1 MENTMKESELLELLA
16 KQTITEVIH
25 RYARAIDRMDEA
37 MLRSV
42 FHPGSRHRH
51 FYEGPSSDP
60 SRPSRPGEPGDFVA
74 FAMDVLRTSTSTHHQ
89 LGNVLI
95 ELTGADTAT
104 AETYFTG
111 HHRTRPRGDPLAAP
125 NAFDTPMDYFVG
137 GRYLDRFER
146 RDGAW
151 RIVERIG
158 MTDWVRLDAPASMV
172 AGAIPPDTIGQR
184 APDDMVYR
192 FMTV

>member
-1 MENTMKESELLELLA
+1 MSEPDLLELLA
-16 KQTITEVIH
+16 KQKIAEVIN

-60 SRPSRPGEPGDFVA
+60 SLPSRPGAPLDFVA
-74 FAMDVLRTSTSTHHQ
+74 FAMDVLRTHFSTHHQ
-89 LGNVLI
+89 LGNILI
-95 ELTGADTAT
+95 ELTGADSAT
-104 AETYFTG
+104 AETYFTA
-111 HHRTRPRGDPLAAP
+111 HHRMRPLGDPLAAP
-125 NAFDTPMDYFVG
+125 TAFDTPMDYFVG

-146 RDGAW
+146 REGAW

-158 MTDWVRLDAPASMV
+158 MTDWARVDAPVSAL
-172 AGAIPPDTIGQR
+172 AGAIPADTLGQR
-184 APDDMVYR
+184 APNDMVYR
-192 FMTV
+192 FITV

>member
-1 MENTMKESELLELLA
+1 MDERRLLELLA
-16 KQTITEVIH
+16 KQEITEVIH

-51 FYEGPSSDP
+51 FYEGPSSNP
-60 SRPSRPGEPGDFVA
+60 SLPSRPGEPADFVA
-74 FAMDVLRTSTSTHHQ
+74 FAMDVLRGHSSTHHQ

-95 ELTGADTAT
+95 ELTGNDTAT
-104 AETYFTG
+104 AETYFTA
-111 HHRTRPRGDPLAAP
+111 HHRMRPSGDPLAAP
-125 NAFDTPMDYFVG
+125 NAFDTPMDYFIG

-158 MTDWVRLDAPASMV
+158 MTDWARIDAPASAV
-172 AGAIPPDTIGQR
+172 ARAIPPDTIGRR

-192 FMTV
+192 FIGI

>member
-1 MENTMKESELLELLA
+1 MSAPELLELLA
-16 KQTITEVIH
+16 KQKITEVIH
-25 RYARAIDRMDEA
+25 RYARAIDRMDVA

-60 SRPSRPGEPGDFVA
+60 SLSSRPGAPCDFVA
-74 FAMDVLRTSTSTHHQ
+74 FAMDVLRTHTATHHQ

-95 ELTGADTAT
+95 QLGSEDVAT
-104 AETYFTG
+104 AETYFTA
-111 HHRTRPRGDPLAAP
+111 HHRMRPLGDPLAAP

-146 RDGAW
+146 RGGDW

-158 MTDWVRLDAPASMV
+158 MTDWARVDAPVSAL
-172 AGAIPPDTIGQR
+172 AGAIPADTLGQR
-184 APDDMVYR
+184 APHDMVYR
-192 FMTV
+192 FITV